1 MSYISKETLF
11 NSREYLNQRTKKTDT
26 LIGLIVF
33 LFCVQERK
41 EQGRYL
47 LSDMREFAH
56 VVDEAFYLL
65 PSITKNTAEPL
76 VWYGF
81 ISENW
86 LNEVKLTF
94 LNNNKISAKHVV
106 NVLFWRKSFSHTNE
120 AVEWFKNKITPV
132 IFNELFELQENSGN
146 DFVHDKA
153 IDVSDIIK
161 HYDGNNQDL
170 TLKSDGKFIKK
181 KASDLSAAPFG
192 QTLYAAS
199 EIKKVILITPFD
211 FIEKFTFTSFVRQEK
226 PKNLILNNNSD
237 SKLTQL
243 PKPFLILAGIS
254 GTGKTRF
261 VREQAKLANADNQ
274 AKDNYCLVSVRPDWH
289 EPSDLLG
296 YISHLGSKPKY
307 ITTDV
312 LRFIVQAWKHI
323 ADSGFDLKTGKVTEE
338 QLNEIQPY
346 WLCLDEM
353 NLAPVEQY
361 FADYLS
367 VLETRRWNGEVY
379 QCDPL
384 LKPSVLENIQSN
396 DLGLDEGDVLWEHFK
411 EAGVSI
417 PFNLIVA
424 GTVNMDETT
433 HGFSRKVLDRALS
446 LDFNEFYP
454 NDFNAYFLS
463 HAQNKTFTYPIYSDA
478 SLSLNFDSIFVKESC
493 EFLSEV
499 NNVLKNSPF
508 ELAYRALNEL
518 LLSVKCINPKNEI
531 ELQSIWDDFLMMKV
545 LPRIEGDSEKL
556 DFDGEK
562 SLLTNLEAI
571 MKEQLSAI
579 WEGKKRIDLF
589 RETNEGDVINIE
601 CRSKAKIRWM
611 QTKLEK
617 FGFTHFWK

>member
-1 MSYISKETLF
+1 MSLREGLLKVLNDYLDIKKQPFKKENYEPIFHTLITDIKNNFAGKNYSIKSHPGQGVWSSVPWIEISRRKDVYVTYLFKGDCSGVYLSLQQKADGFSKSELIEKTLKLKYSIKNISNYSEFTFDEIDLGEGISNKAERYKDSNIISKYYSKETLPSNDVIKSELSRLLDVYEKWQLNSDF
-11 NSREYLNQRTKKTDT
+11 NDT
-26 LIGLIVF
+26 
-33 LFCVQERK
+33 
-41 EQGRYL
+41 
-47 LSDMREFAH
+47 
-56 VVDEAFYLL
+56 
-65 PSITKNTAEPL
+65 
-76 VWYGF
+76 
-81 ISENW
+81 
-86 LNEVKLTF
+86 
-94 LNNNKISAKHVV
+94 
-106 NVLFWRKSFSHTNE
+106 
-120 AVEWFKNKITPV
+120 
-132 IFNELFELQENSGN
+132 
-146 DFVHDKA
+146 
-153 IDVSDIIK
+153 
-161 HYDGNNQDL
+161 
-170 TLKSDGKFIKK
+170 
-181 KASDLSAAPFG
+181 
-192 QTLYAAS
+192 
-199 EIKKVILITPFD
+199 
-211 FIEKFTFTSFVRQEK
+211 
-226 PKNLILNNNSD
+226 SD
-237 SKLTQL
+237 SKVDRQMNIIRL

-261 VREQAKLANADNQ
+261 VRQQAELTGKN
-274 AKDNYCLVSVRPDWH
+274 NYCLVSVRPDWH

-367 VLETRRWNGEVY
+367 VLETRQWNGEVY

-384 LKPSVLENIQSN
+384 LKPSVLENIQPN
-396 DLGLDEGDVLWEHFK
+396 DLGLDEGDELWKHFK

-446 LDFNEFYP
+446 FDFNEFYP

-478 SLSLNFDSIFVKESC
+478 SLSLNFDSNFVKESC

-499 NNVLKNSPF
+499 NNILKNSPF

-518 LLSVKCINPKNEI
+518 LLAVKCINPQNEI
-531 ELQSIWDDFLMMKV
+531 ELQSIWDDFLMMKM

-601 CRSKAKIRWM
+601 CRSKAKIHWM

>member
-1 MSYISKETLF
+1 MSLREGLLKVLNDYLDIKKQPFKKENYEPIFHTLITDIKNNFAGKNYSIKSHPGQGVWSSVPWIEISRRKDVYVTYLFKGDCSGVYLSLQQKADGISKSELIEKTLKLKNSIKKISNYSEFTFDEINLGEGISNKAERYKDSNIISKYYSKETLPSDDVIKSELSRLLDVYEKWQLNSDF
-11 NSREYLNQRTKKTDT
+11 NDT
-26 LIGLIVF
+26 
-33 LFCVQERK
+33 
-41 EQGRYL
+41 
-47 LSDMREFAH
+47 
-56 VVDEAFYLL
+56 
-65 PSITKNTAEPL
+65 
-76 VWYGF
+76 
-81 ISENW
+81 
-86 LNEVKLTF
+86 
-94 LNNNKISAKHVV
+94 
-106 NVLFWRKSFSHTNE
+106 
-120 AVEWFKNKITPV
+120 
-132 IFNELFELQENSGN
+132 
-146 DFVHDKA
+146 
-153 IDVSDIIK
+153 
-161 HYDGNNQDL
+161 
-170 TLKSDGKFIKK
+170 
-181 KASDLSAAPFG
+181 
-192 QTLYAAS
+192 
-199 EIKKVILITPFD
+199 
-211 FIEKFTFTSFVRQEK
+211 
-226 PKNLILNNNSD
+226 SD
-237 SKLTQL
+237 SKVDRQMNIIRL

-261 VREQAKLANADNQ
+261 VRQQAELTGKN
-274 AKDNYCLVSVRPDWH
+274 NYCLVSVRPDWH

-323 ADSGFDLKTGKVTEE
+323 AASGFDLKTDKVTEE

-367 VLETRRWNGEVY
+367 VLETRQWNGEVY

-384 LKPSVLENIQSN
+384 LKPSVLENIQPN

-446 LDFNEFYP
+446 FDFNEFYP

-478 SLSLNFDSIFVKESC
+478 SLSLNFDSNFVKESC

-518 LLSVKCINPKNEI
+518 LLAVKCINPQNEI

-571 MKEQLSAI
+571 IKEQLSDI
-579 WEGKKRIDLF
+579 WEGEKRIDLF

-601 CRSKAKIRWM
+601 CRSKAKIHWM